1 MTLELKELCE
11 KTLNIFEVESVDDLG
26 KSLMRACKD
35 NDTQKFDS
43 FAELVGDINTDW
55 LQKIFQY
62 YQADRK
68 EKMQDYTP
76 ESLADFVGRLSGD
89 PDEIIDMC
97 AGSGALTIQ
106 KWRRN
111 HELKFRLYELDKN
124 VIPYLLFNM
133 ILRNIESTVCQT
145 DVLQNEVYHEYRVKK
160 GDKYGKLE
168 VIK

>member
-1 MTLELKELCE
+1 MELKELCE
-11 KTLNIFEVESVDDLG
+11 MTLNLFDVKVVDDLG
-26 KSLMRACKD
+26 KNLMRACKD
-35 NDTQKFDS
+35 NDMQKFES
-43 FAELVGDINTDW
+43 FAELVGNLDTDW

-76 ESLADFVGRLSGD
+76 ESLADFVGRLAGD
-89 PDEIIDMC
+89 SDEVIDMC

-111 HELKFRLYELDKN
+111 HELRFRLYEFDEN

-133 ILRNIESTVCQT
+133 VLRNIECTVCQM
-145 DVLQNEVYHEYRVKK
+145 DVLQNEVYHKYRVKK

>member
-1 MTLELKELCE
+1 MELKELFE
-11 KTLNIFEVESVDDLG
+11 MTLSLFDVEVVDDLG
-26 KSLMRACKD
+26 KNLMRACKD
-35 NDTQKFDS
+35 NDMQKFES
-43 FAELVGDINTDW
+43 FAELVGNLDTDW

-76 ESLADFVGRLSGD
+76 ESLADFVGRLAGD
-89 PDEIIDMC
+89 SDEVIDMC

-111 HELKFRLYELDKN
+111 HELRFRLYEFDEN

-133 ILRNIESTVCQT
+133 VLRNIECTVCQM
-145 DVLQNEVYHEYRVKK
+145 DVLQNEVYH
-160 GDKYGKLE
+160 KYKLHRSFSPCHR
-168 VIK
+168 